1 MPKTRISPATQPIN
15 TTATARPDTA
25 AEGSTRSAHVSGAR
39 PRTVDGS
46 FRNLPTR
53 HAGSRASKPP
63 IILRKAPSKIDT
75 RALAAMAHQPG
86 LKTRLVAM
94 RQYLAELK
102 TAAHADPDIRMET
115 PGHRDAQFLD
125 LLVAVENARHPK
137 LALSAHTIDSAALEA
152 CNPAA
157 VASLANHLEAS
168 MRSGDPWHAILSVH
182 QHEMALSVRHHP
194 EQHKQISMIVVDSAP
209 EHLSVPEWNLV
220 AALLAGHL
228 DHKLAQAGDPKGVK
242 IVLHCLNT
250 ATQHTN
256 HGSAI
261 FALSAVKAM
270 PDDEDVGRLHEY
282 ALSEAGKQTDSVDAQ
297 VIKDNSL
304 LGARFFK
311 HMTHAFGIEPLLTA
325 RPNLRNLPVNK
336 KTGLPLHKYQAERMR
351 PHQPLFNVQ
360 EKWSTSYE
368 DKRLQLYERAIT
380 HLASARVDAMAG
392 YLDELR
398 RARKGKAD
406 MPAPRD
412 AEFLD
417 LLVEVENK
425 LDPQLRL
432 SAHEIDVPKLAAHD
446 TSAVASLAPVVAD
459 GVRSGGDWHATL
471 DIGGGHHVAVAARH
485 DAEHPTHV
493 SLAVLDGAGSP
504 FSSANWRDLASTVAK
519 CLDAAGDGR
528 SGKVWLT
535 YVDASSQATGPN
547 SALFALRAAKEMKE
561 SGLQQGSL
569 IDRMH
574 KNALDLSRNAQTAV
588 SLGKYS
594 GPPPLD
600 PEYGT
605 GDGAD
610 KHSLDGIFRKEHIQM
625 YLRAIHHFE
634 RALGAGTGNALSQP
648 VRRAAS
654 PGRPG

>member
-15 TTATARPDTA
+15 TSATARPDTA
-25 AEGSTRSAHVSGAR
+25 AEGSTRSAHVSGSR

-86 LKTRLVAM
+86 LKARLVAM

-102 TAAHADPDIRMET
+102 TAAYANPDIRAET

-194 EQHKQISMIVVDSAP
+194 EQHKQISIIVVDSAP

-242 IVLHCLNT
+242 IMLHCLNT

-282 ALSEAGKQTDSVDAQ
+282 ALSEAGKHTDSVDVQ
-297 VIKDNSL
+297 VIKDNPL

-336 KTGLPLHKYQAERMR
+336 KSGLPLQNIR
-351 PHQPLFNVQ
+351 P
-360 EKWSTSYE
+360 
-368 DKRLQLYERAIT
+368 
-380 HLASARVDAMAG
+380 SACVCISHCSMSRRNGARPTRTNGCSCMNAPSRISR
-392 YLDELR
+392 R
-398 RARKGKAD
+398 RAC
-406 MPAPRD
+406 MPWPATWTNCTVPARAKPTCRRRAMPSFSTCWSKWKTSWTRNCGCPR
-412 AEFLD
+412 
-417 LLVEVENK
+417 
-425 LDPQLRL
+425 
-432 SAHEIDVPKLAAHD
+432 
-446 TSAVASLAPVVAD
+446 T
-459 GVRSGGDWHATL
+459 RSMS
-471 DIGGGHHVAVAARH
+471 R
-485 DAEHPTHV
+485 
-493 SLAVLDGAGSP
+493 
-504 FSSANWRDLASTVAK
+504 NWRRTIPA
-519 CLDAAGDGR
+519 R
-528 SGKVWLT
+528 
-535 YVDASSQATGPN
+535 SQAW
-547 SALFALRAAKEMKE
+547 
-561 SGLQQGSL
+561 
-569 IDRMH
+569 
-574 KNALDLSRNAQTAV
+574 
-588 SLGKYS
+588 
-594 GPPPLD
+594 
-600 PEYGT
+600 
-605 GDGAD
+605 
-610 KHSLDGIFRKEHIQM
+610 
-625 YLRAIHHFE
+625 
-634 RALGAGTGNALSQP
+634 
-648 VRRAAS
+648 
-654 PGRPG
+654 RP